1 MFKDEKEKKEKR
13 ERNEKH
19 TNKVKRQNK
28 NVRKEIKIRA
38 PPSLTRKTR
47 FKRLFLSR

>member
-19 TNKVKRQNK
+19 TNQVKRQNK

-38 PPSLTRKTR
+38 PTR
-47 FKRLFLSR
+47 FESQIAVSGSYFC